1 MVVLNELQDDPLLND
16 LLYTFCHHETILKLY
31 GNGQGDQIIL
41 LAPSTGQNPSFIDGS
56 QQCRQEMFLFY
67 CIIVVSLGL
76 GLLKHVAYVKINPQ
90 RSIIIIDN
98 VNKIHTILRPQNI
111 LM

>member
-41 LAPSTGQNPSFIDGS
+41 LAPSTGQNPSFIERIEVDNLGKKCFHAFLTS
-56 QQCRQEMFLFY
+56 Q
-67 CIIVVSLGL
+67 II
-76 GLLKHVAYVKINPQ
+76 
-90 RSIIIIDN
+90 
-98 VNKIHTILRPQNI
+98 
-111 LM
+111 

>member
-1 MVVLNELQDDPLLND
+1 MNIFITVVVLNELQDDPLLND

-76 GLLKHVAYVKINPQ
+76 GLLNFFNHLAYMEINPQ
-90 RSIIIIDN
+90 RYMIIYSVKN
-98 VNKIHTILRPQNI
+98 LWVP
-111 LM
+111 